1 MARLIHYL
9 TMNSLVFN
17 LRRRR
22 VWRLSVLILIGIF
35 SLVMLHRRVKT
46 PPAHSA
52 SGSEYL
58 GQYIAEHR
66 RNKVAVQLERSL
78 DSQAEPESKPPAI
91 LPVGPAVDEQW
102 FFNQI
107 RPSWGS
113 EGQAVH
119 LSEEEQS
126 EADRQFSLAAFNV
139 FVSDRMPLNRSL
151 PDTRHRDCRNVNYP
165 VRKLPT
171 ASVIIIFT
179 DEIFSTL
186 LRTVVT
192 TIMRSPPHLLK
203 EIILV
208 DDFSQRVDLKD
219 RLEKFLAHH
228 FRPGAVQLIRLSRR
242 SGLIR
247 ARLAGAKVA
256 TGDVLIFLD
265 SHCETTEGWLEPLL
279 HPIYRDRKAVVCPVI
294 DIIDDKTLQYVAA
307 EGDHFQIGGFNWR
320 GEFSWHNIPMA
331 WKANRASKAEP
342 MKSPT
347 MAGGLFAISREYFW
361 ESGSYDEEMDGWGG
375 ENLEMSFRIWQCGGQ
390 IVIAPC
396 SHVGHI
402 FRDYH
407 PYKFPQGKDTNAIN
421 TKRAVEVWMD
431 DYKKYFY
438 QTRPELVE
446 MKVGDI
452 TSRKRFRERNN
463 CRSFKWYL
471 DNVYPH
477 KYLMEEHSQGYG
489 IIKNGETNTCL
500 DTYGKSEDHTSDL
513 GIFQCHPIADE
524 ATNQLLSL
532 SKKGELRRDDI
543 CARVEFVDLYRRKGK
558 IVMEK
563 CDEHPHRDQLWTHVK
578 HGPIVHK
585 QSGLCIEA
593 EAFDHEQVF
602 VVQCSGNARQKW
614 SFHRYTEFASE
625 HARR

>member
-1 MARLIHYL
+1 MTRFIYHL
-9 TMNSLVFN
+9 TMNPLVFN

-22 VWRLSVLILIGIF
+22 AWRLSVLIMIGVF
-35 SLVMLHRRVKT
+35 SLVILHKRVKT
-46 PPAHSA
+46 RSRSG

-58 GQYIAEHR
+58 EQYLAEQR
-66 RNKVAVQLERSL
+66 QKKVVAQLERSIDATDL
-78 DSQAEPESKPPAI
+78 LHKKLPGI
-91 LPVGPAVDEQW
+91 LPVGPTANEQW

-107 RPSWGS
+107 RPSWGVQ
-113 EGQAVH
+113 GQGVQ
-119 LSEEEQS
+119 LNDEEQA

-151 PDTRHRDCRNVNYP
+151 PDTRHRDCRIVDYP
-165 VRKLPT
+165 LDKLPT

-192 TIMRSPPHLLK
+192 TITRSPPRLLK

-208 DDFSQRVDLKD
+208 DDFSQRNDLKK
-219 RLEKFLAHH
+219 RLEQFLVHH
-228 FRPGAVQLIRLSRR
+228 FRPGIVHLIRLPKR

-247 ARLAGAKVA
+247 ARLAGARMAK
-256 TGDVLIFLD
+256 GDVLIFLD
-265 SHCETTEGWLEPLL
+265 SHCETTDGWLEPLL
-279 HPIYRDRKAVVCPVI
+279 HPIYLDRTAVVCPVI

-320 GEFSWHNIPMA
+320 GEFSWHNIPSA
-331 WKANRASKAEP
+331 WKMNRASMAEP

-375 ENLEMSFRIWQCGGQ
+375 ENLEMSFRIWQCGGK
-390 IVIAPC
+390 ILIAPC

-407 PYKFPQGKDTNAIN
+407 PYKFPGGKDTNAIN

-431 DYKKYFY
+431 SYKKYFY
-438 QTRPELVE
+438 QTRPELIDLN
-446 MKVGDI
+446 VGDMS
-452 TSRKRFRERNN
+452 SRKSFRERNG
-463 CRSFKWYL
+463 CKPFKWYL
-471 DNVYPH
+471 ENVYPH
-477 KYLMEEHSQGYG
+477 KYLMEQHSQGYG
-489 IIKNGETNTCL
+489 IIKNPETNTCL

-513 GIFQCHPIADE
+513 GIFQCHPVADE

-532 SKKGELRRDDI
+532 SKKGELRRDDV
-543 CARVEFVDLYRRKGK
+543 CARVEFVDSYRQKGK

-563 CDEHPHRDQLWTHVK
+563 CEEHPHRDQLWTHVK
-578 HGPIVHK
+578 HGPIIHK
-585 QSGLCIEA
+585 QSGLCVEA
-593 EAFDHEQVF
+593 EAYDLEQVF
-602 VVQCSGNARQKW
+602 VVQCSEGARQKW

-625 HARR
+625 HTR